1 LLSQLRQIGNS
12 GIGDETELRQM
23 RSQSIGQHG
32 ALANEQRPGAMSHE
46 NALLLDSLYGH
57 EPHRPA
63 LHRFA
68 NCFGI

>member
-1 LLSQLRQIGNS
+1 MVRWRTSSDL
-12 GIGDETELRQM
+12 
-23 RSQSIGQHG
+23 
-32 ALANEQRPGAMSHE
+32 AMSHE

-57 EPHRPA
+57 EPHRRA

>member
-1 LLSQLRQIGNS
+1 MLRQLCQIGDS

-23 RSQSIGQHG
+23 RSQSIGEHG

-46 NALLLDSLYGH
+46 NALLLDRLYGH
-57 EPHRPA
+57 EPHRRA

>member
-1 LLSQLRQIGNS
+1 
-12 GIGDETELRQM
+12 M

-32 ALANEQRPGAMSHE
+32 ALAIEQRPGAMSHE

-57 EPHRPA
+57 EPHRRA

-68 NCFGI
+68 NRLGV